1 MSTVHQILADALAE
15 LRIVDVAETMTG
27 DMAESAIRALNRMMR
42 RWEADG
48 IALGWNDVALLSED
62 APIPPEAEQAV
73 IDNLAMMLRPQ
84 FTSTPDGGLVAR
96 AIALKEKLIA
106 DQTILA
112 PLRQASPLRFASN
125 RWNMYADEPVR

>member
-1 MSTVHQILADALAE
+1 MSTVNAIIKDALAE
-15 LRIVDVAETMTG
+15 LRVVDIGETVTG
-27 DMAESAIRALNRMMR
+27 EMAESAMRALNRMMR

-48 IALGWNDVALLSED
+48 LALGWNDVTLLTED

-73 IDNLAMMLRPQ
+73 IDNLATMLRPQ

-96 AIALKEKLIA
+96 AIALKEKLLA
-106 DQTILA
+106 DRLIVA
-112 PLRQASPLRFASN
+112 PLQQASPLRYSSN